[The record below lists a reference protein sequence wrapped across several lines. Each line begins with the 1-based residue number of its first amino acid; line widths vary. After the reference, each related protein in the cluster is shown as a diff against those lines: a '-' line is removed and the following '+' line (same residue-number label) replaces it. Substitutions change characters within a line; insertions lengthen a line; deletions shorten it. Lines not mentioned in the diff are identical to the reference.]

1 MEKPFK
7 LPVLYQGKITDLVAR
22 IVFLGYHYQFKIVVN
37 HLELVFEYDERG
49 QFEVVHN
56 ESSTSIEKDL
66 IVAITNALQGLESD
80 FLIQVPK
87 A

>member
-7 LPVLYQGKITDLVAR
+7 LPILYQGKIIDLDAR

-37 HLELVFEYDERG
+37 QFELVFEYDERER
-49 QFEVVHN
+49 FTVVHN
-56 ESSTSIEKDL
+56 ESSVLIEKDL

>member
-7 LPVLYQGKITDLVAR
+7 LPVLFQGKIIYLDAR

-37 HLELVFEYDERG
+37 QFELVFEYDERER
-49 QFEVVHN
+49 FTVVDD
-56 ESSTSIEKDL
+56 ESSVLIEKDL
-66 IVAITNALQGLESD
+66 IVSITNALQGLESD